1 MSSNF
6 HHDLLE
12 FGWSDKPI
20 VIGIKVPKSLT
31 DPFAPEAFEELGEF
45 LESDNMVPSSLT
57 LRTYGFQKQQG
68 LQRGQL

>member
-12 FGWSDKPI
+12 FGRCDESI
-20 VIGIKVPKSLT
+20 VIRIKVPESLT
-31 DPFAPEAFEELGEF
+31 DPFAPETFEELGEF

-57 LRTYGFQKQQG
+57 
-68 LQRGQL
+68 

>member
-12 FGWSDKPI
+12 FGRSDEPI
-20 VIGIKVPKSLT
+20 VIRIKVPKSLT

-45 LESDNMVPSSLT
+45 LESDNMVPSPLT
-57 LRTYGFQKQQG
+57 
-68 LQRGQL
+68 

>member
-12 FGWSDKPI
+12 FGRCNEPI
-20 VIGIKVPKSLT
+20 VIRIKVPKSLT

-45 LESDNMVPSSLT
+45 LESDNMVSSPLT
-57 LRTYGFQKQQG
+57 
-68 LQRGQL
+68 